1 MASHAALVRLC
12 QTPAMSPPVRV
23 AYTVMQCWHRV
34 PGGTASSVL
43 SLATA
48 LNARDDVDLVGVGPW
63 FGGVPAEPWV
73 PPIPVRRLPAPYQ
86 LAYEAWYRSS
96 LLAPTWVVRDAD
108 VVHAT
113 TVTVPAKGR
122 ADGLVVTVHDLF
134 PLTAP
139 EQFTPRGVRIM
150 TGGIRAALARADL
163 VCCPS
168 RDTMEDCVRAGFDPE
183 RLRLVPWGA
192 TTHPVTVADRRRVR
206 ERYRLDRPFV
216 LWVGTIEPRKN
227 LPTLLEAFRRIQPTD
242 DDLVLVGPV
251 GWHEQLEGHIEG
263 IGSKVR
269 QLGFVPAED
278 LPALYA
284 EARLFCFPSTRE
296 GFGLPALEAM
306 AQGTPVI
313 AGSGTAVAE
322 VVGDAGVTVAPL
334 DVDAWAEAMAEL
346 LADESGRAALGELA
360 RARAAGFTWERCAE
374 QMAQA
379 YHEVRG

>member
-1 MASHAALVRLC
+1 MVLC
-12 QTPAMSPPVRV
+12 QTPAMGEPVRV

-43 SLATA
+43 SLASA
-48 LNARDDVDLVGVGPW
+48 LGDRDDVDLVGVGPW
-63 FGGVPAEPWV
+63 FGGVPAAPWV
-73 PPIPVRRLPAPYQ
+73 PPMPVRRLPVPYQ

-96 LLAPTWVVRDAD
+96 LLAPTWVVPDAD

-122 ADGLVVTVHDLF
+122 ARGLVVTVHDLF
-134 PLTAP
+134 PLTSP

-150 TGGIRAALARADL
+150 TGGIRAAIDRADL

-168 RDTMEDCVRAGFDPE
+168 QDTMDDCLRAGFAAE

-192 TTHPVTVADRRRVR
+192 TPHPVTDADRRRVR

-242 DDLVLVGPV
+242 VDLVLVGPV

-313 AGSGTAVAE
+313 AGAGTAVAE
-322 VVGDAGVTVAPL
+322 VVGDGGVTIAPL
-334 DVDAWAEAMAEL
+334 DVEAWAGVLVEL
-346 LADESGRAALGELA
+346 LDDEQRRSALGAAALVRSGE
-360 RARAAGFTWERCAE
+360 FTWERCAE
-374 QMAQA
+374 QMAAA
-379 YHEVRG
+379 YHEVGG

>member
-1 MASHAALVRLC
+1 MC
-12 QTPAMSPPVRV
+12 QTPAMAEPVRV

-48 LNARDDVDLVGVGPW
+48 LTRRDDVDLVGVGPW
-63 FGGVPAEPWV
+63 FGGVPPRPWV

-86 LAYEAWYRSS
+86 LVYDVWNRSS
-96 LLAPTWVVRDAD
+96 LLAPTWVVPDAD

-113 TVTVPAKGR
+113 TVTVPPRGR
-122 ADGLVVTVHDLF
+122 AKALVVTIHDLF
-134 PLTAP
+134 PLSAP
-139 EQFTPRGVRIM
+139 EQFTPRGVRVM
-150 TGGIRAALARADL
+150 TGGIAKAKAHADI

-168 RDTMEDCVRAGFDPE
+168 QDTIDDCLAAGFAAD

-192 TTHPVTVADRRRVR
+192 TTHPVTDEDRRRVR
-206 ERYRLDRPFV
+206 SRYRLDRPYL
-216 LWVGTIEPRKN
+216 LWVGTVEPRKN
-227 LPTLLEAFRRIQPTD
+227 LPTLLDAFRRIQPTTE
-242 DDLVLVGPV
+242 DLVLVGPV

-322 VVGDAGVTVAPL
+322 VVGDAGVTVPPL
-334 DVDAWAEAMAEL
+334 AVGEWADAIVGLLGDDAERSRL
-346 LADESGRAALGELA
+346 GAAGQ
-360 RARAAGFTWERCAE
+360 RRAAGFTWEECA
-374 QMAQA
+374 ARTA
-379 YHEVRG
+379 AIYHEVAG